1 MKKVSVI
8 IPCYNQAQFAEEAI
22 LSALHQTYPNIEI
35 VCINDGSTDNS
46 AEVIQ
51 KLAQKYKQIVFFDEK
66 ENRGVIASR
75 NIAINAAAG
84 EYILPLDADD
94 TIEPEYIEEAVKVLD
109 NNPDI
114 GIVYS
119 KARLFGIKNKE
130 WKLPDYSKSHI
141 LYSNCIFVSA
151 LFRKKDFIALGGYK
165 EYMKDGYEDWDLW
178 LSFVENGFNVH
189 RINKILFNYRKYKGA
204 NRSAQ
209 INKPKM
215 INIYKNILKN
225 HIKLYMEDESFAAN
239 VFLATEKK
247 LKKYKKLYLCFLISN
262 IFLIIIICALTI
274 FLIGAK

>member
-8 IPCYNQAQFAEEAI
+8 IPCYNQAQFVEEAI
-22 LSALHQTYPNIEI
+22 LSALHQTYQNIEI

-46 AEVIQ
+46 SEVIQ
-51 KLAQKYKQIVFFDEK
+51 KLAQKYRQIVFFDEK
-66 ENRGVIASR
+66 ENKGVIESR
-75 NIAINAAAG
+75 NIAINAASG

-119 KARLFGIKNKE
+119 KARLFGSKNEK
-130 WKLPDYSKSHI
+130 WKLLDYSKSNI
-141 LYSNCIFVSA
+141 LYENCIFVSV

-178 LSFVENGFNVH
+178 LSFVENRFNVH

-239 VFLATEKK
+239 VFLTTKNK
-247 LKKYKKLYLCFLISN
+247 LKKYKKLYLCVLISN
-262 IFLIIIICALTI
+262 IFLIIIIFALTI
-274 FLIGAK
+274 FLMGVN